1 MDISVSGERL
11 AEALRRLRA
20 RGFTPTG
27 SRRGVRS
34 FEGGLPCKGGSIKIR
49 FDIWDWDFLVYPAIT
64 ILDWPADFPSLVPHL
79 DDKGRLCYF
88 AHGSIVLDQYD
99 PAESIAQCL
108 DQAQFVLECIR
119 WDPEYRHGDIQD
131 EFLVHWFRGQSAT
144 LWPVLL
150 GTVDPAKKSSNYWSI
165 KTDSASYSV
174 ISETAEEVKALATAL
189 GAEAPTQSKCPCWLL
204 RSEVIP
210 AVPVAMPASVNEL
223 FAWLREWDK
232 DLYQRVQLILEREP
246 SYLAYSFT
254 TFAVQTPLGW
264 LGFGFDLD
272 PVHRLGAR
280 KNPRLYKQFLHKIG
294 GKRGIIRLSIT
305 EFGPDFVH
313 SRNLMFPD
321 LKNKRIAVIGCGAI
335 GSHVAPGL
343 IRLGAGTGSGRLNL
357 IDTDYMWTENLGRHV
372 LGYPALFKRKAE
384 ALASELT
391 RQFPQS
397 KINACVDNVRD
408 VHDLF
413 DADLVI
419 DATGEESVSEM
430 VNARRVRSG
439 LDTPV
444 LHVRIRGN
452 GECVQTF
459 WAQGESYA
467 CFRCLLHAGHKNYRE
482 ERFPVLKGETQR
494 KQIGCG
500 GFTPYAVSAPMSAAA
515 LCMEVIVDWLQRGQ
529 TSPRF
534 RTRAMANANVFA
546 VKDQDVARLP
556 ACPACGAEHAE
567 PATVRQ

>member
-1 MDISVSGERL
+1 MDTSVSSERL

-20 RGFTPTG
+20 RGFSPTG
-27 SRRGVRS
+27 NRRGVRS
-34 FEGGLPCKGGSIKIR
+34 FEGELPCKGGGIKIQ
-49 FDIWDWDFLVYPAIT
+49 FDIWDWDFLQYPAIT

-79 DDKGRLCYF
+79 DEKGRLCYF

-99 PAESIAQCL
+99 PAESISQCL
-108 DQAQFVLECIR
+108 DQAQLVLECIR
-119 WDPEYRHGDIQD
+119 WDSQYRQGDIQD

-150 GTVDPAKKSSNYWSI
+150 GTVTLSKNSSNYWFI
-165 KTDSASYSV
+165 KTDRASYWV
-174 ISETAEEVKALATAL
+174 ISETAEEVEALATAL
-189 GAEAPTQSKCPCWLL
+189 GAEPPSQSKCPCWLF
-204 RSEVIP
+204 RTEVM
-210 AVPVAMPASVNEL
+210 PVAPSEMPATVKEL

-232 DLYQRVQLILEREP
+232 DLYQRIQLVLERE
-246 SYLAYSFT
+246 SRYLAYSFT

-272 PVHRLGAR
+272 PLHRLGAS
-280 KNPRLYKQFLHKIG
+280 KNPRLYKQFLHKRG
-294 GKRGIIRLSIT
+294 GERRILRLSIT

-321 LKNKRIAVIGCGAI
+321 LKNKRITVIGCGAI

-343 IRLGAGTGSGRLNL
+343 IRLGAGTGSGRLVL
-357 IDTDYMWTENLGRHV
+357 IDPDFMWTENLGRHV
-372 LGYPALFKRKAE
+372 LGYPALFKNKAE
-384 ALASELT
+384 ALVLELT

-397 KINACVDNVRD
+397 KVNALMDNVRE
-408 VHDLF
+408 VHELF

-419 DATGEESVSEM
+419 DTTGEESVSEM
-430 VNARRVRSG
+430 VNARRIRSCI
-439 LDTPV
+439 DTPV

-459 WAQGESYA
+459 WAQGRSYA
-467 CFRCLLHAGHKNYRE
+467 CFRCLLQAGHKNYRE
-482 ERFPVLKGETQR
+482 ERYPVLKGEVQR
-494 KQIGCG
+494 KQIGCS
-500 GFTPYAVSAPMSAAA
+500 GFTPYAVSAAISAAA

-529 TSPRF
+529 ASPRF

-556 ACPACGAEHAE
+556 ACPACGTEHAE
-567 PATVRQ
+567 LATVWQ